1 MNKKNIL
8 SISICFIVFIV
19 VINILI
25 IKLDNTYKLNYNH
38 KLKSIIYEINE
49 VYPDVDNNEIIKILN
64 SEENEYDL
72 NEYGIY
78 DTEHIIDKNNKDCNK
93 YLIVI
98 NIAIIVFI
106 ITIIIIYLAIKRN
119 NKKRINDI
127 IKLLEQINNKNYDL
141 DISDNKEDI
150 ISILK
155 NELYKTTI
163 ILKEQANNEFKDKKN
178 LKKSLEDISHQI
190 KTPLTSI
197 NIMIDNIIDNPDM
210 EEEIREYFFNEIKRE
225 ITNINFLVLSL
236 LKLSRFDVNEVKYN
250 NSINLVND
258 IINDSIKNVSI
269 LKELKNIDINI
280 NDNNIKLYCDYTW
293 QVEAITNILKN
304 SIEYSDNN
312 SSIDIT
318 VKDNKIYTSIIIKD
332 YGKGISK
339 KDIKHIFDRFYKANN
354 SNNDSIGIGLALS
367 KSIIENN
374 NGIITVESML
384 GEYTKFIIKYFK

>member
-8 SISICFIVFIV
+8 SISVCFIVFIV

-38 KLKSIIYEINE
+38 KVKSIIYEINE
-49 VYPDVDNNEIIKILN
+49 VYPNVDNNEIIKILN
-64 SEENEYDL
+64 SEENEFDL
-72 NEYGIY
+72 KEYGIY
-78 DTEHIIDKNNKDCNK
+78 DTEHIIDKNNKDYYK
-93 YLIVI
+93 YVIVI
-98 NIAIIVFI
+98 NIVIVVFI
-106 ITIIIIYLAIKRN
+106 ITIIIIYLALKRN

-163 ILKEQANNEFKDKKN
+163 ILKEQANNELKDKKN

-318 VKDNKIYTSIIIKD
+318 VSDNKIYTSIIIKD

-339 KDIKHIFDRFYKANN
+339 KDIKHIFNRFYKANN

-374 NGIITVESML
+374 NGIITVESKL